1 MASAKLK
8 FHTQTTAPEKSS
20 SGRKVTIVGA
30 GQVGM
35 SIAFCFVNQSITSEL
50 ALVDVMEDRLKGE
63 LMDLQHGLAF
73 VHNVKICS
81 GSDYALSA
89 NSKLCIVTAGAELR
103 EGESRLDLVQRNTE
117 ILKDIIPKLVE
128 HSPDTILLIV
138 SDPVDLLTYVA
149 WKLSGLPK
157 ERVIGSGT
165 NVDSARFRFLL
176 SERFKVAPNSIHG
189 WIIGEHGDTSVPV
202 WSGVDVAGVR
212 LRDLNPDAGMESDT
226 ENWNDIHKQVVQSA
240 YEIIR
245 LKGHTSWA
253 MASSVATL
261 TTAILKN
268 TRNVH
273 AVSTSVEGIHG
284 VQHPVFL
291 SVPCVLGES
300 GITDIIQQTLT
311 EDERSQFQKS
321 AATLH
326 EVQSN
331 LVF

>member
-1 MASAKLK
+1 
-8 FHTQTTAPEKSS
+8 
-20 SGRKVTIVGA
+20 
-30 GQVGM
+30 
-35 SIAFCFVNQSITSEL
+35 
-50 ALVDVMEDRLKGE
+50 MEDRLKGE

-81 GSDYALSA
+81 GSGKKMFQKHLRINTNHLSFLSKFSYLDYALSA

-189 WIIGEHGDTSVPV
+189 WIIGEHGDTS
-202 WSGVDVAGVR
+202 G
-212 LRDLNPDAGMESDT
+212 
-226 ENWNDIHKQVVQSA
+226 K
-240 YEIIR
+240 IIM
-245 LKGHTSWA
+245 KDG
-253 MASSVATL
+253 
-261 TTAILKN
+261 
-268 TRNVH
+268 
-273 AVSTSVEGIHG
+273 
-284 VQHPVFL
+284 Q
-291 SVPCVLGES
+291 
-300 GITDIIQQTLT
+300 
-311 EDERSQFQKS
+311 
-321 AATLH
+321 
-326 EVQSN
+326 
-331 LVF
+331 